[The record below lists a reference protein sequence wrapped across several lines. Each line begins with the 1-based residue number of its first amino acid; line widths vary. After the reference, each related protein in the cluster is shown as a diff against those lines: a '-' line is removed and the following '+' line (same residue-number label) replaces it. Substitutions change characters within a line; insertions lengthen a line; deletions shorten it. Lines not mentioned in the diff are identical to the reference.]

1 MTKSSF
7 ICVPS
12 LQGVARTA
20 DDLADGV
27 HGAFGAGIVALAQQV
42 AVFVQADERRA
53 EADPGGNAV
62 GAGALAVPDHLT
74 GARPFAGKDHVA
86 VIVGA
91 AGGFEAVVGHE
102 AEEFVAGLLNAFH
115 EMCLLRLM

>member
-1 MTKSSF
+1 MNLE
-7 ICVPS
+7 C
-12 LQGVARTA
+12 VARTA

-27 HGAFGAGIVALAQQV
+27 HGAFGAGIIALAQQA
-42 AVFVQADERRA
+42 AVFVQANERRA

-91 AGGFEAVVGHE
+91 ASGFKAVVGHE
-102 AEEFVAGLLNAFH
+102 AEEFVAGLLDAFH
-115 EMCLLRLM
+115 GKCLLRSM